1 MIINKH
7 KILRIK
13 IFIDKHIISENMM
26 YRIHFQIT
34 GTCYFNVIC
43 KCQTFTNVS
52 YLDTKRK
59 IVMAATRGNNYC
71 RHKIHYAEDVEPF
84 SFGVL
89 QLSLACTFGTHLPD
103 SPEDN

>member
-1 MIINKH
+1 
-7 KILRIK
+7 
-13 IFIDKHIISENMM
+13 MM

-59 IVMAATRGNNYC
+59 IVMAATRGNHYC